1 MALVSTVSASSPVL
15 DLAKAIQL
23 SVAPVFLLAAVAGL
37 LGVISGRLTRVL
49 DRAAQFQGT
58 AIDVADLRLLRRR
71 MGLLTRASESVTVTG
86 ILVASVVAVTFVGAI
101 AVIDLT
107 PIVVALF
114 VLAMAMLILGLL
126 QLYIDTRLA
135 SMLIKRRF

>member
-1 MALVSTVSASSPVL
+1 MPLVSTVSASSPVL

-86 ILVASVVAVTFVGAI
+86 VLVASVVAVTFVGAI

>member
-1 MALVSTVSASSPVL
+1 
-15 DLAKAIQL
+15 
-23 SVAPVFLLAAVAGL
+23 
-37 LGVISGRLTRVL
+37 LTRVL

>member
-86 ILVASVVAVTFVGAI
+86 VLVASVVAVTFVGAI